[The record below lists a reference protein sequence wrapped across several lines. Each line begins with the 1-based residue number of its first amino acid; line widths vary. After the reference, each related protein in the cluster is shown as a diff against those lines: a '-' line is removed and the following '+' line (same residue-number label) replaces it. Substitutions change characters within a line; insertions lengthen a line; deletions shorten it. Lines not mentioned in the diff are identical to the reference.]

1 MPPLRSQTVTPNP
14 NTLARLRSP
23 ERNSAPAAEQPV
35 SGGAAST
42 PRQWR
47 AHDTG
52 NHRGRQAIANM
63 AAAGGDDGELH
74 VDEAGHLP
82 WRVVSPRKPPPPRA
96 PLGGGVGLDE

>member
-1 MPPLRSQTVTPNP
+1 MSQTVTSNP

-23 ERNSAPAAEQPV
+23 ERSSAPAAEPQA

-47 AHDTG
+47 PHDTG
-52 NHRGRQAIANM
+52 NNRGRQAIADM

-74 VDEAGHLP
+74 VDEAAHLP

-96 PLGGGVGLDE
+96 PLGGGVELDE